1 MVFDTK
7 AKNTQHENKIAFF
20 IATSDK
26 IECRKLTKM
35 LSIEASNNV
44 NDEGLNVAAD
54 FDVKRCK
61 ERSVMITKLS
71 GV

>member
-1 MVFDTK
+1 
-7 AKNTQHENKIAFF
+7 
-20 IATSDK
+20 
-26 IECRKLTKM
+26 M

-44 NDEGLNVAAD
+44 NDEGLIVAAAD

>member
-1 MVFDTK
+1 
-7 AKNTQHENKIAFF
+7 
-20 IATSDK
+20 
-26 IECRKLTKM
+26 M

-44 NDEGLNVAAD
+44 NDEGLNVAAAD
-54 FDVKRCK
+54 FDVERCK